1 MVLCDHGHT
10 WSPARRRSIWT
21 TPLETMLSPMCDSH
35 TVRRWESVPHRLR
48 RPFHARVTAGERA
61 SLFFKK
67 IVRANSVACC
77 ACDSIGNGSGRA
89 PGECHDEPADGGYGT
104 KTPTC
109 FLTVATGKRM
119 RFVEELLRRKCC
131 NSLTDDQQ
139 ANVRIEPTALCPA
152 IRPQSQSSQ

>member
-1 MVLCDHGHT
+1 MVADVRLENV
-10 WSPARRRSIWT
+10 T
-21 TPLETMLSPMCDSH
+21 TSRQTE
-35 TVRRWESVPHRLR
+35 
-48 RPFHARVTAGERA
+48 
-61 SLFFKK
+61 
-67 IVRANSVACC
+67 I
-77 ACDSIGNGSGRA
+77 
-89 PGECHDEPADGGYGT
+89 GGYGT

-131 NSLTDDQQ
+131 NSLIDDQQ